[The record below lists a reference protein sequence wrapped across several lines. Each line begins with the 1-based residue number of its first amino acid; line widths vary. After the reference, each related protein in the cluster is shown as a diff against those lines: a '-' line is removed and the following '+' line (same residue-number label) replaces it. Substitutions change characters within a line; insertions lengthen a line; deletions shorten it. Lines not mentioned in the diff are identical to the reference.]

1 MQNQIEDSDS
11 DICTRTEFLQGE
23 RDQWMH
29 GMVGSH
35 ATQIHHAGKH
45 QPYYSPQK
53 LPPFTPPQKNLN
65 LQVMNIIKRVS
76 RR

>member
-35 ATQIHHAGKH
+35 ATQIHHAGKY